1 MTGARA
7 KGTQAAG
14 VPAVILATGNR
25 GKAREFERLLDGVLT
40 VEPLPAP
47 VVLPEETGETFAEN
61 ARAKAEAVFAALG
74 GSVAVLA
81 DDSGLEVEALGGRP
95 GVQSA
100 RFAGEGATDEANVN
114 KLLADL
120 GDRPDRV
127 ARFVCALCLLV
138 PGKGATPGVGQ
149 EAPTRIEAEGV
160 SAGTITL
167 APRGADGFGYDPIFQ
182 PDGWTATLAEA
193 FPGEKDRVSHRG
205 AAARSLLAALGEA
218 TLVAEALAATV
229 QGGGDAG
236 SGVR

>member
-1 MTGARA
+1 MTGARV

-14 VPAVILATGNR
+14 VPAVVLATGNR
-25 GKAREFERLLDGVLT
+25 GKVREFERLLGGVFT
-40 VEPLPAP
+40 VEPMPAP

-114 KLLADL
+114 KLLAEL
-120 GDRPDRV
+120 GDRLDRV

-138 PGKGATPGVGQ
+138 PGKGTAPGAGQ
-149 EAPTRIEAEGV
+149 DAPNRIEVEGV
-160 SAGTITL
+160 SAGIITL
-167 APRGADGFGYDPIFQ
+167 APRGTDGFGYDPIFQ
-182 PDGWTATLAEA
+182 PDGWTVTLAEA
-193 FPGEKDRVSHRG
+193 SPDEKDRVSHRG
-205 AAARSLLAALGEA
+205 AAARALLAALGEA
-218 TLVAEALAATV
+218 TLVAEALVATV
-229 QGGGDAG
+229 RGGGEAG
-236 SGVR
+236 SGAR